1 MGNLSEARHREEG
14 MVVSGKTANR
24 KLDTIQEEGR
34 RLLRAE
40 HVVAGAAM
48 SSYEWWLGLEDT
60 WKRGE
65 KGSY

>member
-1 MGNLSEARHREEG
+1 M
-14 MVVSGKTANR
+14 GKTANR